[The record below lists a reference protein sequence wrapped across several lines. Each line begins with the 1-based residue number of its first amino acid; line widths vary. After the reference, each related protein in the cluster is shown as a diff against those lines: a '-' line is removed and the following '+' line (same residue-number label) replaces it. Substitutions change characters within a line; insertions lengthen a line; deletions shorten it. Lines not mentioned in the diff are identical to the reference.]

1 MNATQII
8 LAVVAAV
15 GTFFVALRELVKW
28 AFGRWELSA
37 AENRTAQKDTT
48 TALIENTRISAVLNS
63 KMDQLV
69 TSNADLSRKIDGI
82 GTFIVEERTPIQS
95 QQVQRRTPA
104 GGNPIGEYSLGR
116 QRTQGDR

>member
-8 LAVVAAV
+8 ISVIASVTA
-15 GTFFVALRELVKW
+15 FFVGLREVIKW

-37 AENRTAQKDTT
+37 SDNRMAQKDTT
-48 TALIENTRISAVLNS
+48 AALIENTRISAVLNS

-82 GTFIVEERTPIQS
+82 GTFIVEERTPVHTQPI
-95 QQVQRRTPA
+95 QRRTPA
-104 GGNPIGEYSLGR
+104 GGNPIGEYSIGR
-116 QRTQGDR
+116 GRTQGDR

>member
-8 LAVVAAV
+8 ISVIASVTA
-15 GTFFVALRELVKW
+15 FFVGLREVIKW

-37 AENRTAQKDTT
+37 SDNRMAQKDTT
-48 TALIENTRISAVLNS
+48 AALIENTRISAVLNS

-82 GTFIVEERTPIQS
+82 GTFIVEERTPINS
-95 QQVQRRTPA
+95 PIPRRTPA
-104 GGNPIGEYSLGR
+104 GGNPIGEYSIGR
-116 QRTQGDR
+116 GRTQGDR